1 MAAEMTHRGAV
12 LIVEDDID
20 IRETLA
26 EILADEGYE
35 VASAANG
42 LDAISYLQTEAAPCV
57 ILLDLMMPVM
67 SGWDFL
73 ETLQDEQ
80 PDLRDIPVI
89 VVSAAHNPQLPV
101 GVRLLPKPLDWNT
114 LTRAI
119 NDMITKH

>member
-1 MAAEMTHRGAV
+1 MENLSKGPI
-12 LIVEDDID
+12 LIVEDDHD
-20 IRETLA
+20 IA
-26 EILADEGYE
+26 ESIAELVRSDGYD
-35 VASAANG
+35 ARMAANG
-42 LDAISYLQTEAAPCV
+42 QQALRELRIKPHPQC

-80 PDLRDIPVI
+80 PELRDIPVI

-119 NDMITKH
+119 NDMITRH